1 MDATLWDKVHGA
13 TTHFPIALVLC
24 SGVLDAVGFLLA
36 GRPSVRGLHGAGYW
50 TMLLGAAGTVPAVF
64 SGLLL
69 TKGRLLGHGALRMHH
84 MFVWPAFALIVALAT
99 WRLLVGRRPT
109 RLAFAVYLLGVGG
122 AAALTLA
129 AGYWGGEL
137 MLAS

>member
-24 SGVLDAVGFLLA
+24 SGVLDALGFCLS
-36 GRPSVRGLHGAGYW
+36 GRPSVRSLHAGGYW
-50 TMLLGAAGTVPAVF
+50 TILLGAGGTIPTVA

-69 TKGRLLGHGALRMHH
+69 TRGRMLGHDALRMHH
-84 MFVWPAFALIVALAT
+84 LFVWPAFTLIVGLAV
-99 WRLLVGRRPT
+99 WRWMVGRRPT
-109 RLAFAVYLLGVGG
+109 RAAFALYLLGVGA

-137 MLAS
+137 LLST